1 VLRAVSHSFRNQSTF
16 QLLRSQRAIGF
27 AGDAQMGMTKALRP
41 FSTAAV
47 TTVLSATLLSAT
59 LLSPGCYSA
68 TPLRVQVQS
77 RPPAATC
84 VQTTDRVFA
93 DAGFE
98 RVRTVSGPDMFYTP
112 RTRPGA
118 SVSLGWGIG
127 AWLSHD
133 DPNACSLT
141 IEALSADPD
150 VARDR
155 PFSGQRGEPFD
166 AAVRDMARR
175 LEVAFERPP
184 AASP

>member
-1 VLRAVSHSFRNQSTF
+1 
-16 QLLRSQRAIGF
+16 
-27 AGDAQMGMTKALRP
+27 MGMTKVLRP
-41 FSTAAV
+41 L
-47 TTVLSATLLSAT
+47 TTVVFGALLS
-59 LLSPGCYSA
+59 LGCYSA

-98 RVRTVSGPDMFYTP
+98 RVRTVFGPDMFYSP
-112 RTRPGA
+112 RTRPGT

-127 AWLSHD
+127 AWVSHD
-133 DPNACSLT
+133 GVDACSLT
-141 IEALSADPD
+141 IEAISADPE

-155 PFSGQRGEPFD
+155 PFSVQRGEPFD

-175 LEVAFERPP
+175 LEVAFEQPTPP
-184 AASP
+184 Q